1 MDDKSSEKLDY
12 YLSSLDELGETLIN
26 HDQTEEVGLA
36 VLRLILG
43 TVMAPKGALLLYDNK
58 YQNKM
63 KISASIHLIEHP
75 FCHIT

>member
-58 YQNKM
+58 SQVLFPLAINL
-63 KISASIHLIEHP
+63 SLIHI
-75 FCHIT
+75 